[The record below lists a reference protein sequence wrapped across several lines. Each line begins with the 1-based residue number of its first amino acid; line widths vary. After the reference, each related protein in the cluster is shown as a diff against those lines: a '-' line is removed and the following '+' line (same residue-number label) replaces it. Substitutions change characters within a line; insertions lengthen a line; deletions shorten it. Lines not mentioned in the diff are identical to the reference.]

1 MPGLRSLSTEKTV
14 RATAKVAPAKWA
26 ALAPGKAKAKPAE
39 HTSSMRKSSAHK
51 RPRSASDSSDNEVV
65 ATFAKKKRSAPEID
79 EVVTEPEVVD
89 AEEEDDDVVDL
100 VEKGEDGDDDEEVS
114 LTGFQ
119 LNVGTDTRHVTLI

>member
-1 MPGLRSLSTEKTV
+1 M
-14 RATAKVAPAKWA
+14 
-26 ALAPGKAKAKPAE
+26 
-39 HTSSMRKSSAHK
+39 
-51 RPRSASDSSDNEVV
+51 V

-79 EVVTEPEVVD
+79 EVVTEPKVVD

-100 VEKGEDGDDDEEVS
+100 VEKGEDGDDDKEVS